1 MEKSLAAY
9 LKAYDL
15 DKGNASTLKKVQ
27 EGVTTLYNAYKQV
40 GDNNYTQR
48 SMPAAAA
55 AFGKAYDLTKGGI
68 IDVQDTT
75 SGFNAGLIYAII
87 GDYADGESICP
98 QRWTTDCTRVAIL
111 TIT

>member
-1 MEKSLAAY
+1 MWVTSVDVYKRQEKSLAAY

-68 IDVQDTT
+68 IDVPVSYTHLGDPA
-75 SGFNAGLIYAII
+75 SG
-87 GDYADGESICP
+87 S
-98 QRWTTDCTRVAIL
+98 TRPVRPPCS
-111 TIT
+111 

>member
-1 MEKSLAAY
+1 MELGKASYDYLDVYLKDGIVVFWKEKRRAINDGGLEKSLAAY

-55 AFGKAYDLTKGGI
+55 ASAK
-68 IDVQDTT
+68 
-75 SGFNAGLIYAII
+75 
-87 GDYADGESICP
+87 P
-98 QRWTTDCTRVAIL
+98 
-111 TIT
+111 TI